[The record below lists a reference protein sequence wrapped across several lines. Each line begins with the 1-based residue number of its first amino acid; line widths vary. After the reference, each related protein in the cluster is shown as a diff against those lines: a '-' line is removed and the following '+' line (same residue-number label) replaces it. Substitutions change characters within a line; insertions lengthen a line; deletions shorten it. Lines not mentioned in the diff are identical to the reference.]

1 MTEGDKDKSEKPT
14 SHRVKEARER
24 GNVPRSAELTSV
36 ITLTVFSV
44 AVMAGLGRIG
54 FVAMDGMRR
63 AMSIAG
69 AAPTLGPGLTH
80 ALQGAFEPLWQGLLP
95 PVFAMMIAAVV
106 ANLVQTGPMLSTFP
120 LKPDASRLNPVKGF
134 KKIASLR
141 TAWDAARLLVKLALL
156 VGVACIL
163 AASMWPRLLAAGMA
177 SPFGLPAVFAMVY
190 GKVTTWFLVVMGLVA
205 VIDFLYTR
213 REYMGKLK
221 MSRREVRD
229 EHKRHDGDPAVRSR
243 RKRFA
248 RELLA
253 QVKALGRVP
262 QADVVITNP
271 THYAVA
277 LRYRTS
283 HMLAPVVIAK
293 GAGWLS
299 ARIRRLA
306 AHSGVPVMRTPEL
319 TRALFR
325 ECGIDEPIP
334 ESRYVDVG
342 VVYRWVMGRPGHKV
356 RS

>member
-14 SHRVKEARER
+14 SFRMKEARQR
-24 GNVPRSAELTSV
+24 GNVPRSAELTSA

-44 AVMAGLGRIG
+44 ALLAGLGRIG

-63 AMSIAG
+63 AMAIAG
-69 AAPTLGPGLTH
+69 AAPMLGPGLMH

-95 PVFAMMIAAVV
+95 PVFATMIAAVV
-106 ANLVQTGPMLSTFP
+106 ANLVQTGPLASTFP

-134 KKIASLR
+134 KKIASMR
-141 TAWDAARLLVKLALL
+141 TAWDAARLLVKLGLL
-156 VGVACIL
+156 VIVAWML
-163 AASMWPRLLAAGMA
+163 AISLWPRLLAAGMA
-177 SPFGLPAVFAMVY
+177 SPFALPAVFAMVY
-190 GKVTTWFLVVMGLVA
+190 GKVTTWFLAVMGTVA

-213 REYMGKLK
+213 REYLGKLR

-299 ARIRRLA
+299 ARIRRIA
-306 AHSGVPVMRTPEL
+306 AHRGVPVMRSPEL

-325 ECGIDEPIP
+325 ECGVDDPIP
-334 ESRYVDVG
+334 ESRYVEVG
-342 VVYRWVMGRPGHKV
+342 VIYRWVMGRPGHKV